1 MEAQMCASLGSMGS
15 VLMKLDLVLANEHRL
30 QKKAKDGILLLKVD
44 LEEINT
50 KFVDLSEVA
59 DPTMAVRYW
68 MKEVRELTY
77 DIEDYIDQL
86 MHSEDGSKLGSG
98 RRVRGLKI
106 KRFSKRLKRPPLT
119 VDKIMGFRARVQESS
134 ERHERFG
141 LGDCISERTRG
152 LIGACHL
159 PPPHRKPP
167 ALVGI
172 EKPMNQLVKWLTD
185 EEEQLK
191 VISIV
196 GPAGIGKT
204 TLARELFRK
213 LRGQFACRAFVQ
225 ASQNP
230 DMGRLLGSMLSQVGS
245 NKPLHTS
252 SVQDL
257 IDSLREHLQDK
268 RYLSLNL
275 TVVAALIQVR
285 RDQRCC
291 LCPRPPS
298 SSPPPPPSFAT
309 AAALIRVHR
318 ALDRCR
324 LPLPHPS
331 PPSTAGRRPRPRPPP
346 LPPSSAFA
354 VTNAAALVRVRR
366 RRHRH
371 RTQLLPPPLSASTT
385 PSTAAASLV
394 RAKDVWI
401 LLTKHSQSRIIT
413 TTEIKDVALA
423 CCDYQL
429 EHTFKMEPLGDG
441 NSRKLFLSRVFGSEN
456 KCPKRFDDVA
466 NKIIRKCSGL
476 PLAIISIAS
485 LLARQSNKSEVWDC
499 LDNTLTST
507 LMTNS
512 SFEVVKQAVNLAYN
526 SLPHS
531 LKTCMLYLSIY
542 PEGHIIWT
550 NDLLKQWMAEGFIS
564 LTQGTEIDRVAEN
577 YFYELVNRGMIQPV
591 DVDYNDEVISCTVHH
606 MVLDVITNKSMEE
619 NFVTVIDCSETSIGF
634 PHKVRRLSLRF
645 SSTKYATK
653 LANIT
658 LAQVRSWY
666 FVGLTNFVP
675 SIMEFKLLRVVIL
688 QLWGCHDGQSSFNLT
703 NIGRLFQLRYM
714 KISCNISVDLP
725 LKMQGLQYLETL
737 EINARISAIPSDIVH
752 LPRLFHLHLPCITDL
767 SNGIGSMRSLRS
779 LGYFDLCNNSEDNIR
794 NLGELT
800 NLQDLRLTC
809 STVPF
814 DRLERNMEVVSS
826 FLWRLGNLKSLSLV
840 PSHSAS
846 SKCISC
852 DGLRIVST
860 PPRLLQKLE
869 LLMPIGVF
877 SRLPKWIGQLDK
889 LCVLK
894 IVVREVLRYDIDNLI
909 GLPSLSILS
918 LNVRT
923 VPSSKIIFHKT
934 AFPALK
940 YLKFKCRLLCLSFE
954 EGAMPNLKRLKLGF
968 NAHGAEEYCSTSVG
982 IEFLLSLT
990 EINGVIGVFGASKSD
1005 RIAAEHVLI
1014 NVSKVHPGCP
1024 SINIHQVDCIF
1035 DGNEAMSSKAE
1046 EKAYMS
1052 LQETQCQ
1059 ILEKV
1064 LTDQHGILE
1073 LNTQKN
1079 KEGRVV
1085 RRDKGR
1091 KREREMASV
1100 SVSTGVMNSLLE
1112 KLNSLPCEENYNLK
1126 GVRNELVLLKSQ
1138 LSELNILLEVLAEM
1152 DEPAPLAEKWMSQVK
1167 ELTYDVEDYI
1177 DDLSCQEQG
1186 LKVLSIVGFGGLG
1199 KTALANEVYHEL
1211 GEQFEY
1217 RVFVSVT
1224 QRPQIAVLLRNML
1237 SQLGEQKSAESNDV
1251 QYLISKLRE
1260 HLNNKRYFIILDDL
1274 WDESVWN
1281 ILSCAFPTN
1290 SHGSRVITTTRIETV
1305 GRACCAYQADF
1316 IYKMQCLNA
1325 KDSETLFFSRI
1336 FGSKDQCPENLEEGL
1351 VEIVRKCDGVPLA
1364 IVTVAQHLA
1373 SRQTTFKEQLESLRS
1388 SLCTILGTCSTFQGI
1403 RHTLNLSYINLPN
1416 YLKTCLLY
1424 LGIYPTGYTIRKD
1437 DLVKQWV
1444 AEGFASSMHG
1454 QDAEH
1459 VAKGYFNEL
1468 VNRSV
1473 VQPVD
1478 TDYNDEVLSFRVHS
1492 SMLEFIRYKSAEEN
1506 FLTVVD
1512 QLGAT
1517 RGRPDKI
1524 RRLCLHV
1531 NESSAFRIPASFD
1544 LSQVRSLLFFGASV
1558 MDVSEYRFLRV
1569 LILQSFDS
1577 GLLQEIDLTGIQ
1589 ALFQLRYLKVSAY
1602 ITLLPRRIGMLQ
1614 YLQTLCIEGSRLLYM
1629 PPDIVCLPNLSHLI
1643 VPLQTSLPDGICNLK
1658 SLRTLKCFDL
1668 DMNSSKNIKGIG
1680 ELTSLIELDYFFDGR
1695 KLKTEKQDALCCSL
1709 GKLAYGKLKYL
1720 YISAP
1725 GAGYNASRLS
1735 NVSPSPRHLEKLVLS
1750 GCWFLHVPKWI
1761 KELRELYSLVLS
1773 VEDLDMS
1780 DVRALGGMPTLV
1792 HLFLET
1798 RRGPMENSITITDK
1812 SFPALKHFEFSCRA
1826 PCLIFQAGAMPQV
1839 ERLSLNFAADGWNKC
1854 NSEAIGIE
1862 RLTELKE
1869 ICVQVLG
1876 SGANRL
1882 NTESRILAEVY
1893 YYFEQFHAHGKNV
1906 RYSYN
1911 NDVDHSY
1918 FNDDGDDDYNGDSDV
1933 SSVISG

>member
-1 MEAQMCASLGSMGS
+1 MSDSNLCVIGTLFLINISITS
-15 VLMKLDLVLANEHRL
+15 VL
-30 QKKAKDGILLLKVD
+30 
-44 LEEINT
+44 
-50 KFVDLSEVA
+50 
-59 DPTMAVRYW
+59 
-68 MKEVRELTY
+68 
-77 DIEDYIDQL
+77 YI
-86 MHSEDGSKLGSG
+86 
-98 RRVRGLKI
+98 
-106 KRFSKRLKRPPLT
+106 FS
-119 VDKIMGFRARVQESS
+119 
-134 ERHERFG
+134 
-141 LGDCISERTRG
+141 C
-152 LIGACHL
+152 
-159 PPPHRKPP
+159 
-167 ALVGI
+167 
-172 EKPMNQLVKWLTD
+172 
-185 EEEQLK
+185 
-191 VISIV
+191 
-196 GPAGIGKT
+196 
-204 TLARELFRK
+204 
-213 LRGQFACRAFVQ
+213 
-225 ASQNP
+225 
-230 DMGRLLGSMLSQVGS
+230 
-245 NKPLHTS
+245 
-252 SVQDL
+252 
-257 IDSLREHLQDK
+257 
-268 RYLSLNL
+268 
-275 TVVAALIQVR
+275 
-285 RDQRCC
+285 
-291 LCPRPPS
+291 
-298 SSPPPPPSFAT
+298 
-309 AAALIRVHR
+309 
-318 ALDRCR
+318 
-324 LPLPHPS
+324 
-331 PPSTAGRRPRPRPPP
+331 
-346 LPPSSAFA
+346 
-354 VTNAAALVRVRR
+354 
-366 RRHRH
+366 
-371 RTQLLPPPLSASTT
+371 
-385 PSTAAASLV
+385 
-394 RAKDVWI
+394 
-401 LLTKHSQSRIIT
+401 
-413 TTEIKDVALA
+413 
-423 CCDYQL
+423 
-429 EHTFKMEPLGDG
+429 
-441 NSRKLFLSRVFGSEN
+441 
-456 KCPKRFDDVA
+456 
-466 NKIIRKCSGL
+466 
-476 PLAIISIAS
+476 
-485 LLARQSNKSEVWDC
+485 
-499 LDNTLTST
+499 
-507 LMTNS
+507 
-512 SFEVVKQAVNLAYN
+512 
-526 SLPHS
+526 
-531 LKTCMLYLSIY
+531 
-542 PEGHIIWT
+542 
-550 NDLLKQWMAEGFIS
+550 
-564 LTQGTEIDRVAEN
+564 
-577 YFYELVNRGMIQPV
+577 
-591 DVDYNDEVISCTVHH
+591 
-606 MVLDVITNKSMEE
+606 
-619 NFVTVIDCSETSIGF
+619 
-634 PHKVRRLSLRF
+634 
-645 SSTKYATK
+645 
-653 LANIT
+653 
-658 LAQVRSWY
+658 
-666 FVGLTNFVP
+666 
-675 SIMEFKLLRVVIL
+675 
-688 QLWGCHDGQSSFNLT
+688 
-703 NIGRLFQLRYM
+703 
-714 KISCNISVDLP
+714 
-725 LKMQGLQYLETL
+725 
-737 EINARISAIPSDIVH
+737 
-752 LPRLFHLHLPCITDL
+752 
-767 SNGIGSMRSLRS
+767 
-779 LGYFDLCNNSEDNIR
+779 
-794 NLGELT
+794 
-800 NLQDLRLTC
+800 
-809 STVPF
+809 
-814 DRLERNMEVVSS
+814 
-826 FLWRLGNLKSLSLV
+826 
-840 PSHSAS
+840 
-846 SKCISC
+846 
-852 DGLRIVST
+852 
-860 PPRLLQKLE
+860 
-869 LLMPIGVF
+869 
-877 SRLPKWIGQLDK
+877 
-889 LCVLK
+889 
-894 IVVREVLRYDIDNLI
+894 
-909 GLPSLSILS
+909 
-918 LNVRT
+918 
-923 VPSSKIIFHKT
+923 
-934 AFPALK
+934 
-940 YLKFKCRLLCLSFE
+940 
-954 EGAMPNLKRLKLGF
+954 
-968 NAHGAEEYCSTSVG
+968 
-982 IEFLLSLT
+982 
-990 EINGVIGVFGASKSD
+990 
-1005 RIAAEHVLI
+1005 
-1014 NVSKVHPGCP
+1014 
-1024 SINIHQVDCIF
+1024 
-1035 DGNEAMSSKAE
+1035 
-1046 EKAYMS
+1046 
-1052 LQETQCQ
+1052 
-1059 ILEKV
+1059 
-1064 LTDQHGILE
+1064 
-1073 LNTQKN
+1073 
-1079 KEGRVV
+1079 
-1085 RRDKGR
+1085 
-1091 KREREMASV
+1091 
-1100 SVSTGVMNSLLE
+1100 
-1112 KLNSLPCEENYNLK
+1112 
-1126 GVRNELVLLKSQ
+1126 
-1138 LSELNILLEVLAEM
+1138 
-1152 DEPAPLAEKWMSQVK
+1152 
-1167 ELTYDVEDYI
+1167 
-1177 DDLSCQEQG
+1177 
-1186 LKVLSIVGFGGLG
+1186 
-1199 KTALANEVYHEL
+1199 
-1211 GEQFEY
+1211 
-1217 RVFVSVT
+1217 
-1224 QRPQIAVLLRNML
+1224 
-1237 SQLGEQKSAESNDV
+1237 
-1251 QYLISKLRE
+1251 
-1260 HLNNKRYFIILDDL
+1260 RYFIILDDL

-1444 AEGFASSMHG
+1444 AEVFASSMHG

-1492 SMLEFIRYKSAEEN
+1492 SMLEFIRYKSSEEN

-1614 YLQTLCIEGSRLLYM
+1614 YLQILCIEGSRLLYM

-1643 VPLQTSLPDGICNLK
+1643 VPSQTSLPDGICNLK

-1725 GAGYNASRLS
+1725 AAGYNASRLS

>member
-268 RYLSLNL
+268 RFFIVIDDL
-275 TVVAALIQVR
+275 Q
-285 RDQRCC
+285 
-291 LCPRPPS
+291 
-298 SSPPPPPSFAT
+298 
-309 AAALIRVHR
+309 
-318 ALDRCR
+318 
-324 LPLPHPS
+324 
-331 PPSTAGRRPRPRPPP
+331 
-346 LPPSSAFA
+346 
-354 VTNAAALVRVRR
+354 
-366 RRHRH
+366 
-371 RTQLLPPPLSASTT
+371 
-385 PSTAAASLV
+385 
-394 RAKDVWI
+394 AKDVWI

-1085 RRDKGR
+1085 RRNFFFTFPRYVWSASCFPSTVAIYRDKGR

-1177 DDLSCQEQG
+1177 DDLSCQAGLVGIEGPKNKLIKLLMNVHAEQG

>member
-268 RYLSLNL
+268 RFFIVIDDL
-275 TVVAALIQVR
+275 Q
-285 RDQRCC
+285 
-291 LCPRPPS
+291 
-298 SSPPPPPSFAT
+298 
-309 AAALIRVHR
+309 
-318 ALDRCR
+318 
-324 LPLPHPS
+324 
-331 PPSTAGRRPRPRPPP
+331 
-346 LPPSSAFA
+346 
-354 VTNAAALVRVRR
+354 
-366 RRHRH
+366 
-371 RTQLLPPPLSASTT
+371 
-385 PSTAAASLV
+385 
-394 RAKDVWI
+394 AKDVWI

-1177 DDLSCQEQG
+1177 DDLSCQGHYYGKVLFARWIAQYISMFIVHSHANQRIQQLTIAIVDAIHQHKRYKLDCSLASPSLCLDTRLPVLFVDSAGLVGIEGPKNKLIKLLMNVHAEQG